1 MKRLADKVAVV
12 LGAAGRDNMGQ
23 AIARRFAEEGARVV
37 VGGRH
42 EEPLRELAAE
52 LEGRFAL
59 CDITRKEE
67 VAALARCAREA
78 FGRLDVAVNC
88 TGLGLIA
95 RLLET
100 TEEQLDRLM
109 DLQLKG
115 SFFFLQVFCEAMAAN
130 GGGSIVLTSSASVR
144 ALLFHHAAYIA
155 TKAGAEALARC
166 FANEFGSRGVR
177 VNCIAPG
184 LTATPMTSREI
195 ATAGLEQA
203 FVREYPLGRIGT
215 VKDVADAALWLAGE
229 ECFMTGETLQVNGGL
244 TLRRNPLPREIN
256 ASLAAAGSRPS
267 TAADTGS
274 QSVPHRPPK
283 KNNHA

>member
-42 EEPLRELAAE
+42 ELPLREIAAE
-52 LEGRFAL
+52 IGGRFAL
-59 CDITRKEE
+59 CDITRKED
-67 VAALARCAREA
+67 VRALARCATES
-78 FGRLDVAVNC
+78 FGRVDIAVNC

-95 RLLET
+95 KLLET
-100 TEEQLDRLM
+100 SEEQIDRLM
-109 DLQLKG
+109 DLHFKG
-115 SFFFLQVFCEAMAAN
+115 TYFFLQVFCQAMAR

-144 ALLFHHAAYIA
+144 ALLFHHAAYIG

-166 FANEFGSRGVR
+166 FANEFGSRGIR
-177 VNCIAPG
+177 INCIAPG
-184 LTATPMTSREI
+184 LTATPMTSREV
-195 ATAGLEQA
+195 AMPGLEEA

-215 VKDVADAALWLAGE
+215 VRDVADAALWLAGQ

-244 TLRRNPLPREIN
+244 TLRRNPLPREIH
-256 ASLAAAGSRPS
+256 ASRAAA
-267 TAADTGS
+267 AASAAPASPAGG
-274 QSVPHRPPK
+274 SVPHRG
-283 KNNHA
+283 

>member
-1 MKRLADKVAVV
+1 EI
-12 LGAAGRDNMGQ
+12 G
-23 AIARRFAEEGARVV
+23 
-37 VGGRH
+37 
-42 EEPLRELAAE
+42 
-52 LEGRFAL
+52 GRFAL
-59 CDITRKEE
+59 CDITRKDE
-67 VAALARCAREA
+67 VQALARCATDA
-78 FGRLDVAVNC
+78 FGRIDIAVNC

-95 RLLET
+95 KLLET
-100 TEEQLDRLM
+100 TEEQIDRLM

-115 SFFFLQVFCEAMAAN
+115 SFFFLQVFCEAIARS

-144 ALLFHHAAYIA
+144 ALLFHHAAYIG

-177 VNCIAPG
+177 VNSIAPG
-184 LTATPMTSREI
+184 LTATPMTSREV
-195 ATAGLEQA
+195 AMPGLEDA

-256 ASLAAAGSRPS
+256 ASLAAA
-267 TAADTGS
+267 AAAQAHKKNS
-274 QSVPHRPPK
+274 QS
-283 KNNHA
+283 

>member
-1 MKRLADKVAVV
+1 MKRLAEKVAVV

-37 VGGRH
+37 VGGRN
-42 EEPLRELAAE
+42 EAPLREIAAQID
-52 LEGRFAL
+52 GRFAL

-67 VAALARCAREA
+67 IEALARCATDA
-78 FGRLDVAVNC
+78 FGRIDVAVNC

-100 TEEQLDRLM
+100 TEEQIDRLM
-109 DLQLKG
+109 DLQFKG
-115 SFFFLQVFCEAMAAN
+115 SFFFLQVFCQAIAAC

-144 ALLFHHAAYIA
+144 APLFHHAAYIG
-155 TKAGAEALARC
+155 TKAGSEALARC

-184 LTATPMTSREI
+184 LTATPMTSREV
-195 ATAGLEQA
+195 ATPGLEEA
-203 FVREYPLGRIGT
+203 FVKEYPLGRIGT
-215 VKDVADAALWLAGE
+215 VRDVADAALWLAGG

-256 ASLAAAGSRPS
+256 ASLAAAGAKAPE
-267 TAADTGS
+267 AARSGS
-274 QSVPHRPPK
+274 SVPDPAHK
-283 KNNHA
+283 KNSQA

>member
-23 AIARRFAEEGARVV
+23 AIARRFAQEGARVV

-42 EEPLRELAAE
+42 EAPLREIAAE
-52 LEGRFAL
+52 IGGRFAL

-67 VAALARCAREA
+67 VQALARCAMDA
-78 FGRLDVAVNC
+78 FGRIDVAINC

-95 RLLET
+95 KLLET
-100 TEEQLDRLM
+100 TEEQIDRLM
-109 DLQLKG
+109 DLQFKG
-115 SFFFLQVFCEAMAAN
+115 SFFFLQVFCEVMSR
-130 GGGSIVLTSSASVR
+130 GSGGSIILTSSASVH
-144 ALLFHHAAYIA
+144 ALLFHHAAYIG

-184 LTATPMTSREI
+184 LTATPMTSREV
-195 ATAGLEQA
+195 AMPGLEEA
-203 FVREYPLGRIGT
+203 FIREYPLGRIGT
-215 VKDVADAALWLAGE
+215 VKDVADAALWLAGD

-244 TLRRNPLPREIN
+244 RLRRNPLPREIN
-256 ASLAAAGSRPS
+256 ASLAAAAGKGSPDPRPS
-267 TAADTGS
+267 A
-274 QSVPHRPPK
+274 SVPHPSHK
-283 KNNHA
+283 KNSQA

>member
-12 LGAAGRDNMGQ
+12 LGASARDNMGQ

-42 EEPLRELAAE
+42 EGPLREMAAE
-52 LEGRFAL
+52 VGGRCAI

-67 VAALARCAREA
+67 IEALARCATDA
-78 FGRLDVAVNC
+78 FGRIDIAVNC

-95 RLLET
+95 KLLET
-100 TEEQLDRLM
+100 TEEQIDRLM
-109 DLQLKG
+109 DLQFKG
-115 SFFFLQVFCEAMAAN
+115 SFFFLQVFCQAIAAC
-130 GGGSIVLTSSASVR
+130 GGGSVVLTSSASVR
-144 ALLFHHAAYIA
+144 APLFHHAAYIG
-155 TKAGAEALARC
+155 TKAGGEALARC

-184 LTATPMTSREI
+184 LTATPMTSREM
-195 ATAGLEQA
+195 ALPGLEKVFA
-203 FVREYPLGRIGT
+203 KEYPLGRIGT
-215 VKDVADAALWLAGE
+215 VKDVADAALWLAGG

-256 ASLAAAGSRPS
+256 ASLAAAGAKATETP
-267 TAADTGS
+267 
-274 QSVPHRPPK
+274 VPAGACPIAHK
-283 KNNHA
+283 KNSQA